1 MFDSIK
7 KVFEKFSFTDEESS
21 DIKRYP
27 ILSNRNMN
35 YCFKVLTNYVNNN
48 NFKDVI
54 IKADYGEIYY
64 VDDIYEVTLILL
76 SNEEN
81 KTLVSCH
88 VLSSKRG
95 KSREKLYAVLD
106 VVNKVINERVSNL

>member
-7 KVFEKFSFTDEESS
+7 KVFEKFSFTDEESF
-21 DIKRYP
+21 DTKRHP
-27 ILSNRNMN
+27 ILSNRNIN
-35 YCFKVLTNYVNNN
+35 YCFKTLSNYVSN
-48 NFKDVI
+48 NFNDVI
-54 IKADYGEIYY
+54 IKTDYGEIYY

-88 VLSSKRG
+88 VLSYKRG
-95 KSREKLYAVLD
+95 KSRKKLYSVLD
-106 VVNKVINERVSNL
+106 TINKILNERVNNL